1 MENQNKSVIASWVI
15 PGVILIVAVVI
26 MVINFSTKSSSD
38 AAEAVSRNLIKSTQV
53 YGENFIH
60 ELDVL
65 SKVAGPVRAMTER
78 EGKWDEEYAAD
89 MTEILNSCTDAY
101 RIIFC
106 DDSGQGVDEQRAKVN
121 IGSEEYFQSVK
132 QSDNTSYI
140 YAEINDPDDSAAA
153 KSIVVVE
160 RITGES
166 DKGYLLL
173 FYSMEKFKNLMSK
186 SDYDS
191 NSFLTV
197 VDAEG
202 NVLGA
207 AGAVN
212 SKLLKDGNLLEAVRP
227 ENVEAARA
235 IKNRLD
241 NGSRGTTSVTVQGES
256 IMLSY
261 VPLGENHWEMILG
274 VSQNYV
280 DKQVS
285 LQWENTKS
293 MLSYLFIAIFVFICL
308 VVVINIISKI
318 RNNEKKKELEDK
330 ADTDLLTGLTNKLA
344 TERKIKDYMAQ
355 NPETQSMLFILDVDN
370 FKKINDT
377 MGHAFGDEVLRSL
390 GQQIGAIFRATDIIG
405 RIGGDEFMIFLK
417 GVSDKDSVR
426 KEAKKVEHFF
436 KNFQAGEYVKYAATA
451 SIGVA
456 IFPQEGNDFET
467 LYKAADQGLYK
478 AKKRGKNQLAFYRDE
493 WGQVEGGES
502 TTEKKV
508 TEDVIEK

>member
-1 MENQNKSVIASWVI
+1 MENQNKSVIASWVV
-15 PGVILIVAVVI
+15 PGVILMIAVAI
-26 MVINFSTKSSSD
+26 MLINFSTKSSSD
-38 AAEAVSRNLIKSTQV
+38 AQEVVSRNLIRSAQG
-53 YGENFIH
+53 YGDDFLH
-60 ELDVL
+60 ELEIL
-65 SKVAGPVRAMTER
+65 SKVASPVRVIMER
-78 EGKWDEEYAAD
+78 EGTWAAEFEAD
-89 MTEILNSCTDAY
+89 MVEILDSCADAD

-106 DDSGQGVDEQRAKVN
+106 NDSGQGINGNREQIDVGN
-121 IGSEEYFQSVK
+121 EEYFSRIK
-132 QSDNTSYI
+132 AFEGSSYI
-140 YAEINDPDDSAAA
+140 YTEIDDPENAALA
-153 KSIVVVE
+153 KSVIVVE
-160 RITGES
+160 RVKGEGS
-166 DKGYLLL
+166 THYLLL
-173 FYSMEKFKNLMSK
+173 FYSMDNFKDLMSK
-186 SDYDS
+186 ADFDS

-197 VDAEG
+197 VDSDG
-202 NVLGA
+202 KVLGS

-212 SKLLKDGNLLEAVRP
+212 SKLLKNGNLLEAIRP
-227 ENVEAARA
+227 ENAEAART

-241 NGSRGTTSVTVQGES
+241 NGSRGTTAVSVQGENCTLAY
-256 IMLSY
+256 I
-261 VPLGENHWEMILG
+261 PFGENRWEIVLG
-274 VSQNYV
+274 VSQSYV

-285 LQWENTKS
+285 LQWENTKD
-293 MLSYLFIAIFVFICL
+293 MLSYLVIAIFVFICL
-308 VVVINIISKI
+308 VIAINIVSKI

-344 TERKIKDYMAQ
+344 TERKIKDYMTQ
-355 NPETQSMLFILDVDN
+355 NPQSQSMLFVLDIDN

-417 GVSDKDSVR
+417 GVSDKEAVR

-493 WGQVEGGES
+493 WGLAEGEEPHTQEES
-502 TTEKKV
+502 E
-508 TEDVIEK
+508 